1 MHLDTDTKILSILG
15 RPGNRKACLT
25 IVLAAVALP
34 IIVIVVGAIVST
46 CGG

>member
-15 RPGNRKACLT
+15 RRENRKACLT

-34 IIVIVVGAIVST
+34 VIVFVVGALVST

>member
-1 MHLDTDTKILSILG
+1 MHPDLDSKILSILG
-15 RPGNRKACLT
+15 RRENRKACLT

-34 IIVIVVGAIVST
+34 VIVFVVGVLFST